1 MNFSQLHCFVALA
14 DTGSFTETAYTTH
27 LTQSAV
33 SHALAALERE
43 LGVTLLERNNKG
55 VVALTGVGSSLL
67 PHARALLAHAEAL
80 EQGARA
86 ARGLLKGNL
95 RLGSIPPVS
104 SPLLAGVLAHF
115 HQQYPDIDVVL
126 FEGSFQEVEEWLGSN
141 VIDAGF
147 VQHPTKGVESTYL
160 ANDELHVFVAN
171 GHRLHARA
179 SVTVD
184 ELRDESL
191 IARPTGCDVQSLFE
205 HYGEKHR
212 PHIRYQASEG
222 NTILAMVREGLGITI
237 LPRKMLP
244 EKLEGITAI
253 PLEPPQTLQIGLAV
267 RSMASASPA
276 ARLFVQT
283 AVAWVQEQL
292 PCARFDTEN
301 GQTAS
306 NGSLVR

>member
-33 SHALAALERE
+33 SHALSALERE
-43 LGVTLLERNNKG
+43 LRVTLLERNNKG
-55 VVALTGVGSSLL
+55 VVALTGVGRSLL

-126 FEGSFQEVEEWLGSN
+126 FEGTFQEVEEWLGSN

-147 VQHPTKGVESTYL
+147 VQHPTNGVESTYL
-160 ANDELHVFVAN
+160 ATDELHVFVAN

-184 ELRDESL
+184 DLRDESL
-191 IARPTGCDVQSLFE
+191 IARPAGCDVPAIFE
-205 HYGEKHR
+205 RHGEKHR
-212 PHIRYQASEG
+212 PHIRYQASESS
-222 NTILAMVREGLGITI
+222 TMLAMVREGLGVTI
-237 LPRKMLP
+237 LPRTLLP
-244 EKLEGITAI
+244 DKLEGITAI
-253 PLEPPQTLQIGLAV
+253 PLEPAHALRIGLAV
-267 RSMASASPA
+267 RSLASASPA
-276 ARLFVQT
+276 ALLFVQT
-283 AVAWVQEQL
+283 AVAWVQEQVTLL
-292 PCARFDTEN
+292 PSAR
-301 GQTAS
+301 
-306 NGSLVR
+306 

>member
-1 MNFSQLHCFVALA
+1 MNFSQLHSFVALA

-33 SHALAALERE
+33 SHALSALERE

-55 VVALTGVGSSLL
+55 VVALTGVGRSLL

-126 FEGSFQEVEEWLGSN
+126 FEGTFQEVEEWLGSN

-160 ANDELHVFVAN
+160 ATDELHVFVAN
-171 GHRLHARA
+171 EHRLHSRA
-179 SVTVD
+179 SVTVGD
-184 ELRDESL
+184 LRDESL
-191 IARPTGCDVQSLFE
+191 IVRPAGCDVPAIFE
-205 HYGEKHR
+205 HQGEKHR

-222 NTILAMVREGLGITI
+222 STILAMVREGLGITI
-237 LPRKMLP
+237 LPRTMLP
-244 EKLEGITAI
+244 DKLEGITAI
-253 PLEPPQTLQIGLAV
+253 PLEPPRALKIGLAV

-276 ARLFVQT
+276 ALLFVQT
-283 AVAWVQEQL
+283 AVAWVQEQVTLL
-292 PCARFDTEN
+292 PSAR
-301 GQTAS
+301 
-306 NGSLVR
+306 

>member
-14 DTGSFTETAYTTH
+14 DTGSFTETANTTH

-33 SHALAALERE
+33 SHALSAFERE

-55 VVALTGVGSSLL
+55 VVALTGVGRSLL
-67 PHARALLAHAEAL
+67 PHARAMLAHAEAL

-126 FEGSFQEVEEWLGSN
+126 FEGSFHEVEEWLGSN

-160 ANDELHVFVAN
+160 ATDELHVFVAH
-171 GHRLHARA
+171 GHRLRARM
-179 SVTVD
+179 SVTLD
-184 ELRDESL
+184 DLREENW
-191 IARPTGCDVQSLFE
+191 IARPSGCDLPAIFE
-205 HYGEKHR
+205 HYEEKHR
-212 PHIRYQASEG
+212 PPIRYQASEVA
-222 NTILAMVREGLGITI
+222 TILAMVREGLGITI
-237 LPRKMLP
+237 LPRKLLP
-244 EKLEGITAI
+244 DKLEGITAI
-253 PLEPPQTLQIGLAV
+253 PLDPPRQLQIGLAV

-276 ARLFVQT
+276 AQFFVQS
-283 AVAWVQEQL
+283 AVAWVREQGTLL
-292 PCARFDTEN
+292 PSAR
-301 GQTAS
+301 
-306 NGSLVR
+306 